1 MEALLQNYSETEK
14 TAYLSTIAAL
24 ASADRSASDDES
36 AFLTALAQSAQL
48 SEGATQQVLA
58 AANDSTN
65 QSIAYHL
72 DALKGSELRYSLV
85 ADVISFAKADGKYSP
100 AEQQMMQ
107 QMAAYLG
114 VNSEQVQA
122 LGQAVE
128 HAQHQAPVQSVAEAN
143 SLFGGG
149 NDASSASSAGS
160 TGGGIGDILRRVGI
174 EPSTLATGMLGI
186 LAPILISK
194 VLSGRSGGG
203 GMGGMMGGGGGNMGG
218 MMGGGGGN
226 MGGMMGGGGG
236 MGGGLLGA
244 LGGLLGAGVLGGAM
258 GGGQSQGG
266 GGLGGL
272 LGGMMGGGQSQGGG
286 MGGGGG
292 LSGGLGSL
300 MGVLGGLG
308 GGGRG
313 YGGLGSGGLRSVLG
327 RLLGR

>member
-1 MEALLQNYSETEK
+1 MDALLQNYSEAEK

-24 ASADRSASDDES
+24 ASADRSASEQES
-36 AFLTALAQSAQL
+36 QFLTALAESAQL
-48 SEGATQQVLA
+48 SPGAAQQVLA

-65 QSIAYHL
+65 QSIAQHL

-85 ADVISFAKADGKYSP
+85 ADIISFAKADGKYSP
-100 AEQQMMQ
+100 EEQQMMQ

-122 LGQAVE
+122 LGQVVE
-128 HAQHQAPVQSVAEAN
+128 QTQQAAPVQSQEEAT
-143 SLFGGG
+143 SLFGG
-149 NDASSASSAGS
+149 S
-160 TGGGIGDILRRVGI
+160 GIGDKLRSVGI
-174 EPSTLATGMLGI
+174 QPSTLAKGMLGI

-203 GMGGMMGGGGGNMGG
+203 MMGGGGMGSG
-218 MMGGGGGN
+218 M
-226 MGGMMGGGGG
+226 
-236 MGGGLLGA
+236 LGA
-244 LGGLLGAGVLGGAM
+244 LGGLLGAGVLGGM
-258 GGGQSQGG
+258 MGGGGQSQGGGLGGLLGGGGQSQGG

-272 LGGMMGGGQSQGGG
+272 LGG
-286 MGGGGG
+286 GGGGG

-313 YGGLGSGGLRSVLG
+313 YGGLGGGGLGSVLG
-327 RLLGR
+327 GLLGGR